1 MRIIV
6 TGASGFIGRE
16 IVPFLKKA
24 NAELLLVGRDTDRLK
39 SLFPGDRVTSYEN
52 LKVEARGYDALVH
65 LAVMNND
72 KFKQISDFRAVNVTL
87 LETVLNSARAAG
99 VKTFINT
106 TTMHASQTGSLSSY
120 AQTKLEAEDVL
131 SLTDGI
137 AVVNLRL
144 PAVYGST
151 FAGKLA
157 MLSKLPTFLRPI
169 AFQCLTSLKP
179 TVNVKLVAKAILSA
193 ARGEISTET
202 IVSDKQ
208 SGNLVYHTIKRI
220 LDIAFALFVIVIL
233 WGVLLGAWLAVKF
246 TSPGPGIFTQQR
258 VGKGGH
264 PFTCYKF
271 RTMSLGTKEAGTHEV
286 MADSVTAVGQ
296 FLRKTKIDELPQ
308 VWNILKNELSLVGP
322 RPCLPVQRELML
334 ARSELG
340 VLDEIGGI
348 TGWAQIQNV
357 DMSDPDRLA
366 KLDAEYLALR
376 TIPLDLK
383 IILATAIGRGQGDK
397 VQ

>member
-1 MRIIV
+1 
-6 TGASGFIGRE
+6 
-16 IVPFLKKA
+16 
-24 NAELLLVGRDTDRLK
+24 
-39 SLFPGDRVTSYEN
+39 VTSYKN
-52 LKVEARGYDALVH
+52 LEIEARGYDALVH
-65 LAVMNND
+65 LAVLNND
-72 KFKQISDFRAVNVTL
+72 KSKQISDFRAVNVAL
-87 LETVLNSARAAG
+87 LETVLNSARGAG
-99 VKTFINT
+99 IKTFINT
-106 TTMHASQTGSLSSY
+106 TTLHASQTGFLSSY
-120 AQTKLEAEDVL
+120 AQTKREAEDVL
-131 SLTDGI
+131 SRADDI

-157 MLSKLPTFLRPI
+157 SLSRLPAFLRPI
-169 AFQCLTSLKP
+169 AFQCLASLKP
-179 TVNVKLVAKAILSA
+179 TVNVKLVAAEILNSA
-193 ARGEISTET
+193 RRGISTET
-202 IVSDKQ
+202 IVSDSQ
-208 SGNLVYHTIKRI
+208 RGNLVYHIIKRI

-246 TSPGPGIFTQQR
+246 TSPGPGIFAQQR
-258 VGKGGH
+258 VGKGGL
-264 PFTCYKF
+264 PFICYKF

-286 MADSVTAVGQ
+286 TADSVTAVGR

-308 VWNILKNELSLVGP
+308 VWNILRNELSLVGP
-322 RPCLPVQRELML
+322 RPCLPVQRELVA

-340 VLDEIGGI
+340 VLDEVGGI

-383 IILATAIGRGQGDK
+383 IILATAVGRGQGDK
-397 VQ
+397 VK

>member
-24 NAELLLVGRDTDRLK
+24 DVELLLVGRDTDKLK
-39 SLFPGDRVTSYEN
+39 SLFPGDRVTSYED
-52 LKVEARGYDALVH
+52 LEIKAQGYDALVH

-72 KFKQISDFRAVNVTL
+72 KSNQIGDFRAVNVTL
-87 LETVLNSARAAG
+87 LETVLNFARAAG

-106 TTMHASQTGSLSSY
+106 TTLHASRTGSLSSY
-120 AQTKLEAEDVL
+120 AQTKREAEDVL
-131 SLTDGI
+131 SRADDI

-151 FAGKLA
+151 FTGRLA
-157 MLSKLPTFLRPI
+157 ILSKLPAFLRPI
-169 AFQCLTSLKP
+169 AFQCLASLKP
-179 TVNVKLVAKAILSA
+179 TVNVKLVAVEILNSA
-193 ARGEISTET
+193 RKGISTET
-202 IVSDKQ
+202 IVSDRQ
-208 SGNLVYHTIKRI
+208 SENLVYRTIKRI
-220 LDIAFALFVIVIL
+220 LDLAFALFVIVIL
-233 WGVLLGAWLAVKF
+233 WWVLLGAWLTVKF
-246 TSPGPGIFTQQR
+246 TSPGPGVFTQQR
-258 VGKGGH
+258 VGKGGL

-271 RTMSLGTKEAGTHEV
+271 RTMRLGTKEAGTHEV
-286 MADSVTAVGQ
+286 TADSVTAVGR

-308 VWNILKNELSLVGP
+308 VWNILRNELSLVGP
-322 RPCLPVQRELML
+322 RPCLPVQRELVS
-334 ARSELG
+334 ARSNLG
-340 VLDEIGGI
+340 VLDDVGGI

-397 VQ
+397 VK

>member
-16 IVPFLKKA
+16 IIPFLKKE
-24 NAELLLVGRDTDRLK
+24 NVELLLVGRDTDKLK
-39 SLFPGDRVTSYEN
+39 SLFPRDRVTSYED
-52 LKVEARGYDALVH
+52 LEIEARGYDALVH

-72 KFKQISDFRAVNVTL
+72 ESKKISDFRKANVTL

-106 TTMHASQTGSLSSY
+106 TTLHVSRTGSLSSY
-120 AQTKLEAEDVL
+120 AQTKREAEDVL
-131 SLTDGI
+131 SQTDGI

-157 MLSKLPTFLRPI
+157 ILSKLPTPFRPM
-169 AFQCLTSLKP
+169 AFQCLASLKP
-179 TVNVKLVAKAILSA
+179 TVNVKLVASAILNSA
-193 ARGEISTET
+193 WDKISTET
-202 IVSDKQ
+202 IVSDRQ
-208 SGNLVYHTIKRI
+208 NGNLVYQNTKRV
-220 LDIAFALFVIVIL
+220 LDITFALFVIIIL
-233 WGVLLGAWLAVKF
+233 WWALFGAWLAVKL
-246 TSPGPGIFTQQR
+246 TSPGPGIFVQQR
-258 VGKGGH
+258 VGKGGL

-271 RTMSLGTKEAGTHEV
+271 RTMKLGTKEAGTHEV
-286 MADSVTAVGQ
+286 MADNVTAVGRV
-296 FLRKTKIDELPQ
+296 LRKTKIDELPQ

-322 RPCLPVQRELML
+322 RPCLPVQRELVS
-334 ARSELG
+334 ARSNLG
-340 VLDEIGGI
+340 VLDELGGI

-357 DMSDPDRLA
+357 DMSDPGRLA

-383 IILATAIGRGQGDK
+383 IILATAIGRGKGDK
-397 VQ
+397 VK